1 MKLELVSVSSSS
13 LILHPSSLLL
23 MLSQVVELI
32 EEKQKF
38 AITSHLRPDGDS
50 LGSSLG
56 LYWLLRALDK
66 EVEVIMRD
74 EVPRAYQKLPGTREV
89 RVTPAVD
96 RPFDAVFVI
105 ECSDITRP
113 GLIDLE
119 RQFVVNIDHHSTT
132 ALFGDINWIDSTAS
146 AVGEMIY
153 NLCKALGV
161 RVTKEIAECVYTA
174 LITDTGSFHY
184 SNTSERTFKVASE
197 LVRAGVKPAKIS
209 QAVFS
214 NYPWSKL
221 ELLAEVLTTVKRDA
235 SGHVA
240 WLAQTQEMQE
250 RARATD
256 EDGDGFVNYP
266 MSCGDVE
273 ACAFFKETAPGVYR
287 VSLRSKCDV
296 NVARIAERFGGGGHR
311 NAAGCTF
318 HGTCDEAEREVV
330 RLLVEAVENRG
341 NGGVGSAEQRANNG
355 GGSSDTLGE
364 QQQEILAAAEK
375 RKAERDA
382 R

>member
-1 MKLELVSVSSSS
+1 
-13 LILHPSSLLL
+13 

-32 EEKQKF
+32 EAKRRF
-38 AITSHLRPDGDS
+38 AITSHVRPDGDA

-66 EVEVIMRD
+66 EPEVIMRD
-74 EVPRAYQKLPGTREV
+74 AVPHSYAKLPGVRGF

-96 RPFDAVFVI
+96 KPYDAVFVI

-113 GLIDLE
+113 GLQRLE
-119 RQFVVNIDHHSTT
+119 EQLVVNIDHHSSTS
-132 ALFGDINWIDSTAS
+132 LFGTINWIDSTAS
-146 AVGEMIY
+146 AVGEMVY
-153 NLCKALGV
+153 NLCKAIGV
-161 RVTKEIAECVYTA
+161 RVTREIAECVYTA
-174 LITDTGSFHY
+174 LVTDTGSFHY

-197 LVRAGVKPAKIS
+197 LVRAGVKPAKVL
-209 QAVFS
+209 QAVFA
-214 NYPWSKL
+214 NYPWSKI
-221 ELLAEVLTTVKRDA
+221 ELLGEVLATVKRDA
-235 SGHVA
+235 SGRVA
-240 WLAQTQEMQE
+240 WLVQTLEMQE
-250 RARATD
+250 RAGASD

-318 HGTCDEAEREVV
+318 QGSRED
-330 RLLVEAVENRG
+330 AV
-341 NGGVGSAEQRANNG
+341 
-355 GGSSDTLGE
+355 
-364 QQQEILAAAEK
+364 
-375 RKAERDA
+375 RDA
-382 R
+382 VGHLVYSVQHR